1 MRRALLLVAAAL
13 VSAAVLSTT
22 ASATRSTVAASAGR
36 SQTFTRCPRQFNG
49 TKSFGALAVSQIGV
63 RHIACAS
70 AYRYIENFPSGLR
83 PYRCTHRFAPPDS
96 FKYVCTDGR
105 KAFRFT
111 GQGE

>member
-1 MRRALLLVAAAL
+1 MRRALVVFAAAL
-13 VSAAVLSTT
+13 LSATLLYTT
-22 ASATRSTVAASAGR
+22 ASAARSNAAASAGG
-36 SQTFTRCPRQFNG
+36 SGTFTSCPRQFNG
-49 TKSFGALAVSQIGV
+49 TKNFGALAVSQIGV
-63 RHIACAS
+63 LRIPCAT
-70 AYRYIENFPSGLR
+70 AYHYIENFPSDR

>member
-13 VSAAVLSTT
+13 LSATALSTSASAA
-22 ASATRSTVAASAGR
+22 RSTAAASQGG
-36 SQTFTRCPRQFNG
+36 SGTFTSCPRQFNG
-49 TKSFGALAVSQIGV
+49 TKSFGALAVTQIGV
-63 RHIACAS
+63 LRIPCAT
-70 AYRYIENFPSGLR
+70 AYRYIENFPAHLR

-96 FKYVCTDGR
+96 FKYVCTNGR

>member
-1 MRRALLLVAAAL
+1 MRRALLRVAAAL
-13 VSAAVLSTT
+13 LSATVLSTSVSAA
-22 ASATRSTVAASAGR
+22 RSTAAVSPGR
-36 SQTFTRCPRQFNG
+36 SETFISCPRQFNG

-63 RHIACAS
+63 LRISCAT
-70 AYRYIENFPSGLR
+70 AYRYIENFPAHLR

-96 FKYVCTDGR
+96 FKYVCRDAR